1 MVKFI
6 RLQDRRINIDQ
17 IKSYSYDEET
27 LWIETAE
34 DYFEY
39 KKFNIPELDEV
50 VELLDM
56 ELCLNHPVNAIIE
69 EEE

>member
-17 IKSYSYDEET
+17 IKSYSYDGET

-50 VELLDM
+50 VELLDI
-56 ELCLNHPVNAIIE
+56 ELCLNHPVNAILE

>member
-17 IKSYSYDEET
+17 IKSYSYDGET
-27 LWIETAE
+27 LWVETAE

-50 VELLDM
+50 VELLDI

>member
-17 IKSYSYDEET
+17 IKSYSYDGET

-50 VELLDM
+50 VELLDI

>member
-17 IKSYSYDEET
+17 IKSYSYDGET
-27 LWIETAE
+27 LWIEAAE

>member
-17 IKSYSYDEET
+17 IKSYSYDGET

-56 ELCLNHPVNAIIE
+56 ELCLNYPVNAIIE
-69 EEE
+69 EE

>member
-17 IKSYSYDEET
+17 IKSYSYDGET

-56 ELCLNHPVNAIIE
+56 ELCLNRPVNAIIE

>member
-17 IKSYSYDEET
+17 IKSYSYDGET

-56 ELCLNHPVNAIIE
+56 ELCLNYPVNAIIE

>member
-17 IKSYSYDEET
+17 IKSYSYDGET

-39 KKFNIPELDEV
+39 KKFNIPKLDEV